1 MRLYEIDRFD
11 PEQELKERLQSEY
24 SRISTETF
32 IKWKTI
38 TNNFNSNIEIS
49 TEFKNE
55 LLRSKMSIMTS
66 KLKFRRIIGSDSNA
80 VKKMDI
86 ILDYLNKIV

>member
-1 MRLYEIDRFD
+1 MKLTEIERFD
-11 PEQELKERLQSEY
+11 PEQELRERLQSEY

-32 IKWKTI
+32 LKWKTI
-38 TNNFNSNIEIS
+38 TNNFNSTAELS
-49 TEFKNE
+49 KELKNE
-55 LLRSKMSIMTS
+55 LLRSKMSIMTN

-86 ILDYLNKIV
+86 ILSYLDNIT